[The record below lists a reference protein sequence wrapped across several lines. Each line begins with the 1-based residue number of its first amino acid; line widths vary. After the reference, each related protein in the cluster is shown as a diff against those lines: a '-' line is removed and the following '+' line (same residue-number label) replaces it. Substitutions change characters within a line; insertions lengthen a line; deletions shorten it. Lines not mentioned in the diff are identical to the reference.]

1 MRRTYLLLFF
11 CLILSLASCNKANDN
26 IVTYTADEIYLN
38 CVEYGYISG
47 FPKEL
52 LIFESEEQLEYA
64 LKEYKYFD
72 SLAELDSIREK
83 YTLGEYVYLIQYME
97 TDYDSKMVCKG
108 LDIDREEMRIHLEH
122 KDKNPRKEGPTA
134 IKAYVTYA
142 VLPEEYLSNYDFS
155 NQQGVL
161 YLGKILQEQ

>member
-1 MRRTYLLLFF
+1 MRRTYLLLFL
-11 CLILSLASCNKANDN
+11 CLFLSLASCNKVHDN
-26 IVTYTADEIYLN
+26 IVTYTADEIYMN

-72 SLAELDSIREK
+72 SLAELDSIREE
-83 YTLGEYVYLIQYME
+83 YALGEYVYLIQYME
-97 TDYDSKMVCKG
+97 MGYDSKVVCKG
-108 LDIDREEMRIHLEH
+108 LNIDKTAMTVHLEH
-122 KDKNPRKEGPTA
+122 KIKSSKEGPTA
-134 IKAYVTYA
+134 IKAYITYA
-142 VLPEEYLSNYDFS
+142 VLPEEYLSGCDFS

-161 YLGKILQEQ
+161 YWRQ